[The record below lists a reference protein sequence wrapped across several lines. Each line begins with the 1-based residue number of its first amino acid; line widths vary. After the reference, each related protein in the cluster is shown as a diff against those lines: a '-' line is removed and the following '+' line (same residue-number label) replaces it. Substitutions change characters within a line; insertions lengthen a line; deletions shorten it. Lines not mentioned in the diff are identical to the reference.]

1 MSRIGSQVV
10 WDPVFTRTLLEI
22 KAQFLVMLSI
32 LDSIFIPKEGND
44 KKVRMGS
51 IDHRFFMASFIS
63 AMVES
68 F

>member
-10 WDPVFTRTLLEI
+10 WDPLFRRTLLEI

-32 LDSIFIPKEGND
+32 LDSIFILKEGND
-44 KKVRMGS
+44 KKVWMGS